1 MGFLGL
7 DHRRGIGLDAAGL
20 PDIDWIEV
28 PAGEFLYGEKKE
40 TRELPGFYI
49 GRYPITNA
57 QFQAFIDDGGYNEKA
72 RWWDGLQERV
82 EEPYDPGWTEP
93 NRPRE
98 TVSWFEATACCRW
111 LSDRLGY
118 EVRLPTELE
127 WEKAA
132 RGEDGRDYPWG
143 DEYRAGYANVD
154 EKATKA
160 GPTYLQ
166 QTTAVGLYPHAA
178 SPYGAEDMAGNV
190 WEWCLNRYDNPE
202 QTESGGNEPRALRG
216 GSWDDDPGYARA
228 SYRNW
233 NSPDYRFNDL
243 GFRVVCSAPIPHR
256 SLVR

>member
-1 MGFLGL
+1 M
-7 DHRRGIGLDAAGL
+7 
-20 PDIDWIEV
+20 
-28 PAGEFLYGEKKE
+28 
-40 TRELPGFYI
+40 

-216 GSWDDDPGYARA
+216 GSWGFDPDFARA
-228 SYRNW
+228 SFRLRNGPGARG
-233 NSPDYRFNDL
+233 SRL
-243 GFRVVCSAPIPHR
+243 GFRVVCSSPIPHR